1 MTERATT
8 AGVQLANALPDPDL
22 LAGAYALTRRAL
34 ADKVSPDHRDSLAAL
49 AGVATGALAAYFL
62 VVTAALFTLAIL
74 PHQSRHQIR
83 YP

>member
-1 MTERATT
+1 MLSPI
-8 AGVQLANALPDPDL
+8 VLFSLV
-22 LAGAYALTRRAL
+22 AYALTPRAL

-74 PHQSRHQIR
+74 FGRLSL
-83 YP
+83 YPPTPEYGRRTTTD